1 MNKDETTTVKIPI
14 LNPVPLFIL
23 FRALGVETDREII
36 NFIVHDENDTEM
48 INLLRKSLEDSAVE
62 GKDIKILNQ
71 DDALTY
77 LISKMRVVKKY
88 NETDMD
94 IKIKQKN
101 AFTQLIKK

>member
-1 MNKDETTTVKIPI
+1 
-14 LNPVPLFIL
+14 
-23 FRALGVETDREII
+23 
-36 NFIVHDENDTEM
+36 M

-94 IKIKQKN
+94 IKIKQKKCIYS
-101 AFTQLIKK
+101 AY